1 MTKLLLAKPLI
12 EETLPQ
18 LKEFCSQL
26 KTPPKM
32 RVILVGDN
40 QASQTYVKHKEK
52 QCNKIG
58 ADFELIKLSADI
70 EKSAFLEEINKL
82 NTDNSI
88 HGGFVQ
94 LPLPKHLQDI
104 DTTELIAKEKDV
116 DGFGIESFMGLIKNN
131 YQRGFIPCTPKG
143 IMSLLQASELELKGK
158 KVTVIGRSLIVG
170 KPMSLLLLN
179 AGATVTMCHS
189 KTKNLQ
195 DGYMGSG
202 KYINHA
208 INKYGIENFT
218 KEILFV
224 FDTPEEMYAKEA
236 EIVNEDFISDQNTY
250 NLKIGGFGGWDYVN
264 NNLDLKEF
272 RANNAKSIPIESKRI
287 GGKKVGKLN
296 ALKWKLDP
304 ERRPFIFTKE
314 FNIEASKNAQS
325 SEARQKRKDS
335 LEKINHQ
342 NGGHH

>member
-195 DGYMGSG
+195 EHTQSADIIISAVG
-202 KYINHA
+202 KP
-208 INKYGIENFT
+208 KFLT
-218 KEILFV
+218 KEYFKSDGSQILIDVGMNRDEDNKLCGDIDFESV
-224 FDTPEEMYAKEA
+224 KDQVAAITPVPGGVGPMTVLSLMQNLVLAKKRSEE
-236 EIVNEDFISDQNTY
+236 
-250 NLKIGGFGGWDYVN
+250 
-264 NNLDLKEF
+264 
-272 RANNAKSIPIESKRI
+272 R
-287 GGKKVGKLN
+287 
-296 ALKWKLDP
+296 
-304 ERRPFIFTKE
+304 
-314 FNIEASKNAQS
+314 
-325 SEARQKRKDS
+325 
-335 LEKINHQ
+335 
-342 NGGHH
+342 